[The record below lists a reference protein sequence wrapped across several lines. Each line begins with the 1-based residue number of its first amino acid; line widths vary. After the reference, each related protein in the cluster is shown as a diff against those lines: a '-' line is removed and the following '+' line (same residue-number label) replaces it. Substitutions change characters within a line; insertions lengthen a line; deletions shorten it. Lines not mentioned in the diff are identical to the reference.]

1 MKERLTK
8 QLKILVIKF
17 SLKNKFKVKK
27 TNRKI
32 QIIMREITSKMISK
46 CKGILMVKCSINNK
60 IRIKMKRENL
70 SQETNKW
77 DKYKT
82 KKNKKT

>member
-1 MKERLTK
+1 MP
-8 QLKILVIKF
+8 
-17 SLKNKFKVKK
+17 
-27 TNRKI
+27 
-32 QIIMREITSKMISK
+32 EITSKMISK